1 MSIPFF
7 SQIIFQL
14 HIFKQFWKG
23 EWKSEVNYIYN
34 CINYKNLYIFKTM
47 TFLSTFVA
55 ALPKIAPILTFCS
68 QQIIQL
74 IMYSLEYFLEEILT
88 NTLKKI
94 YYMFSIFCFL
104 YFLLHI
110 HISLYMYSGLY
121 ACCVCNVYA
130 PFSPSERQDQIG
142 SHFSGN
148 P

>member
-1 MSIPFF
+1 
-7 SQIIFQL
+7 
-14 HIFKQFWKG
+14 
-23 EWKSEVNYIYN
+23 
-34 CINYKNLYIFKTM
+34 M

-148 P
+148 PWVSGLDYWLVKKQKTIKTKCKKNIWQIRKTFKILSRYSLS